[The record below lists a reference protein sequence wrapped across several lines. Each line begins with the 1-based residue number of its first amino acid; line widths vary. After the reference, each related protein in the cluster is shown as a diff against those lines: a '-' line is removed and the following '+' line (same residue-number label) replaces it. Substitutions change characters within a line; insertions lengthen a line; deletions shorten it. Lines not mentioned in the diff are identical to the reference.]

1 MMKTKTILL
10 AIFSLVLMTGTSFA
24 QSETVDYCTKDES
37 RAKSVKNLKPYR
49 YSGFKAKPFEAKPY
63 NQIRETIVELLR
75 DMPYRLIF
83 NKDGVPSGQTVNIV
97 IYDKPYGKKNRTE
110 LFRHTGSEKEVIFET
125 NSLQDQ
131 YSTLYVE
138 YELPA
143 YEDDIAEGVSIEG
156 CITLTVGFDALP
168 LNGEPVRE

>member
-1 MMKTKTILL
+1 
-10 AIFSLVLMTGTSFA
+10 
-24 QSETVDYCTKDES
+24 
-37 RAKSVKNLKPYR
+37 
-49 YSGFKAKPFEAKPY
+49 
-63 NQIRETIVELLR
+63 
-75 DMPYRLIF
+75 MPYRLIF